1 MDEIDFF
8 CLYRNF
14 CKGESKATNAIRTLI
29 SSISRGTVPNIW
41 FSQYSVSKSLK
52 IGAWIADFS
61 ERCKLIPK
69 YGQILSKK
77 ETSGGLSYPT
87 FWLGGL
93 FSPEAFIT
101 ASRQAT
107 AQVIVFSQ

>member
-1 MDEIDFF
+1 M
-8 CLYRNF
+8 
-14 CKGESKATNAIRTLI
+14 
-29 SSISRGTVPNIW
+29 W
-41 FSQYSVSKSLK
+41 FSQYSVSKALT
-52 IGAWIADFS
+52 IGAWITDFS

-77 ETSGGLSYPT
+77 ESPGVQSHPT

-107 AQVIVFSQ
+107 AQVSVSLQFEYLFSNVL